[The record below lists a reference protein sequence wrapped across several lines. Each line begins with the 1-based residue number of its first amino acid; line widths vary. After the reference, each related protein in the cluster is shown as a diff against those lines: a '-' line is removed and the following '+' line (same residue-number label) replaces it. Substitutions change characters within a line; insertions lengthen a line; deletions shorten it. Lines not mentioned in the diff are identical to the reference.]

1 MIVEKIILCEGK
13 YYHEISLEGENIF
26 IKISKF
32 KSNKQKKINDSN
44 IQINE
49 SKIKKIFEYN
59 LIVLDWQYKYFQEK
73 NIKLNLHSLDWQTF
87 DLELNKKELYQI
99 KNKIDN
105 ELNFLIFE
113 DRKKERTRSI
123 KSHVSMMSADL
134 NLKKSTSNNNSIFS
148 SKSQNGSFL
157 NEEILD
163 SQKKVS
169 FKKDE
174 KEEETLL
181 EKFMALFKSIDVYLE
196 KISDTSYKIVDNIN
210 ISKYSEYFNENHT
223 PIDKSKKVFL
233 INFKFNFDW
242 ILIEHSSHLDEKSP
256 FYFSMK
262 WISCQSSYIQTF
274 IRDFIKRVK
283 LIFLLRSNKI
293 ALGY

>member
-1 MIVEKIILCEGK
+1 
-13 YYHEISLEGENIF
+13 
-26 IKISKF
+26 
-32 KSNKQKKINDSN
+32 
-44 IQINE
+44 
-49 SKIKKIFEYN
+49 
-59 LIVLDWQYKYFQEK
+59 
-73 NIKLNLHSLDWQTF
+73 
-87 DLELNKKELYQI
+87 
-99 KNKIDN
+99 
-105 ELNFLIFE
+105 
-113 DRKKERTRSI
+113 
-123 KSHVSMMSADL
+123 
-134 NLKKSTSNNNSIFS
+134 
-148 SKSQNGSFL
+148 
-157 NEEILD
+157 
-163 SQKKVS
+163 
-169 FKKDE
+169 
-174 KEEETLL
+174 
-181 EKFMALFKSIDVYLE
+181 MALFKSIDVYLE